1 MLKERYAGHG
11 KKEDFPSQE
20 PGPCAGTVCHTSRGE
35 IIGTVSQEKWEKA
48 RALVM
53 ELAAMAADFS
63 DTQEQECKVIG
74 KTRKQIEDAIRF
86 SEGAK
91 VS

>member
-1 MLKERYAGHG
+1 M
-11 KKEDFPSQE
+11 
-20 PGPCAGTVCHTSRGE
+20 
-35 IIGTVSQEKWEKA
+35 SQEKWEKA